1 MPAQAQHCGRE
12 RWELREYPGS
22 LVLPGQQGDGSETW
36 CSLCLAA
43 QLGCRRSAVVP
54 LVWDA
59 PAELPSGKQ
68 KVHLSSHEKKK
79 KSPSFLEIFVST
91 EPGLTCQG
99 QGVNLPPSHPK
110 GSSSSSPYSPGSTG
124 HIPVHGLSGQYK
136 LVRAALAQNWL
147 CSNSLENNFFKK
159 STPEGLLAWRW
170 R

>member
-68 KVHLSSHEKKK
+68 KVHLSSHKKK
-79 KSPSFLEIFVST
+79 KKKISFISRDFCEHRAWFNVPRAGCELAPISSQRLQQLIPL
-91 EPGLTCQG
+91 EPG
-99 QGVNLPPSHPK
+99 VRRSHTSAWALRPVQT
-110 GSSSSSPYSPGSTG
+110 GASCLSSE
-124 HIPVHGLSGQYK
+124 L
-136 LVRAALAQNWL
+136 AL
-147 CSNSLENNFFKK
+147 FKFLRK
-159 STPEGLLAWRW
+159 
-170 R
+170 